1 MFFHSNDD
9 QNYKINCLICKKENK
24 GTINF
29 RYFENQFIPA
39 EILVNHL
46 PENHE
51 TISSWLS
58 DNAGFK
64 ITFKKPLENTV

>member
-29 RYFENQFIPA
+29 RYFENQFIIFDFYYF
-39 EILVNHL
+39 EQQNV
-46 PENHE
+46 E
-51 TISSWLS
+51 
-58 DNAGFK
+58 
-64 ITFKKPLENTV
+64 